1 MNGKKSEKRTFGQ
14 WFLDALD
21 DPKRSRIAVPVIAI
35 LLSLLAVI
43 LFMLLLGKNPF
54 TAIKSFLQGCGF
66 LPKATYANGKSMFTD
81 FLSFLD
87 ALAPML
93 LAALGI
99 IVAMKA
105 GLFNI
110 GVAGQ
115 MLAAGFLATAIVGYS
130 GLSAVIAKPL
140 VILIGMAAGALL
152 GALVGYL
159 KYRFNIHEVVSTI
172 MFNYIISYV
181 TSFFINTYYADMITR
196 SSKVCSPAARL
207 TITGVQ
213 AGDLKLSIPLGIVL
227 AIIAVFVVRFLL
239 DRTVLGYEMKTVG
252 LNPKCARYCGIRVG
266 RRMVTAMAI
275 SGLLAGLAGVTYYLG
290 YYNTI
295 IPKELADMGYDCI
308 AVSLLGNLS
317 PVGSIFGAA
326 LVTIFQKGSVYM
338 SSTMSV
344 PKEIAS
350 VVIGLMLLFSACGS
364 YIRYAAHQLREK
376 RLYQKAQAAE
386 KAAAAVQGGETGA
399 ALETA
404 AQDKKEE
411 GKQ

>member
-1 MNGKKSEKRTFGQ
+1 MNGKKGEKREKRGFGQ
-14 WFLDALD
+14 WFLDVMD
-21 DPKRSRIAVPVIAI
+21 DPQRSKIAVPLIAI
-35 LLSLLAVI
+35 LLSLVAIV

-54 TAIKSFLQGCGF
+54 TALQSFLQGCG
-66 LPKATYANGKSMFTD
+66 LWPKPTYANGKNMLTD

-87 ALAPML
+87 ILAPML

-99 IVAMKA
+99 VVAMKA

-110 GVAGQ
+110 GVSGQ
-115 MLAAGFLATAIVGYS
+115 MLAAGFLATALVGYS
-130 GLSAVIAKPL
+130 GLDAVLAKPL
-140 VILIGMAAGALL
+140 VLLIGIAAGGLL

-196 SSKVCSPAARL
+196 SSRVCSPASRL

-213 AGDLKLSIPLGIVL
+213 VGNMKLTIPLGIVL
-227 AIIAVFVVRFLL
+227 AIAAVFVVRFLL

-252 LNPKCARYCGIRVG
+252 LNQKCARYSGIRVG

-275 SGLLAGLAGVTYYLG
+275 SGVLAGLAGVTYYLG

-317 PVGSIFGAA
+317 PVGSIFGAV

-350 VVIGLMLLFSACGS
+350 VVIGLMLLFSACGT
-364 YIRYAAHQLREK
+364 YIRYAVHQLREK
-376 RLYQKAQAAE
+376 KLYQQAKAPAIPE
-386 KAAAAVQGGETGA
+386 K
-399 ALETA
+399 TA
-404 AQDKKEE
+404 GTPEEKEE
-411 GKQ
+411 GNQ